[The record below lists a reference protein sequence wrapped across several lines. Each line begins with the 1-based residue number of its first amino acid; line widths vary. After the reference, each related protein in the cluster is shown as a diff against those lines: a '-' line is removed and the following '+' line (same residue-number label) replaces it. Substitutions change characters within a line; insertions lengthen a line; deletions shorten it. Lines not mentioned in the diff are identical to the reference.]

1 MYQKHDVHYEID
13 DLDRDILNILITDA
27 KTPYTEIANQ
37 LIVSAGTIHV
47 RMKKLEAL
55 GIVQGSTLVID
66 PVRLGFDM
74 TAFLG
79 VYLEHGSDYEQ
90 VVEKLREI
98 PEVVEAYF
106 TTGEYSIFLK
116 IHCRNTQHLYD
127 LLNHKVQSIKSVV
140 RTDTLICLAESIKRQ
155 IKL

>member
-13 DLDRDILNILITDA
+13 DLDRDILNILIADA

-47 RMKKLEAL
+47 RMKKLETL
-55 GIVQGSTLVID
+55 GIVQGSTLMID
-66 PVRLGFDM
+66 PVRLGYDM

-79 VYLEHGSDYEQ
+79 VYLEHGSDYEK
-90 VVEKLREI
+90 VVEELRKI